1 MRISL
6 LMIYVKQWRGKI
18 MRKILITVIC
28 ALLLFSCMDER
39 KEITYIVKFKDGSQM
54 EIVGHYS
61 IISKHSAYVLSFDGA
76 YDFNR
81 DEILYIVKKV

>member
-1 MRISL
+1 M
-6 LMIYVKQWRGKI
+6 K
-18 MRKILITVIC
+18 KILIAVIC
-28 ALLLFSCMDER
+28 ALLFISCNDKR

-54 EIVGHYS
+54 EVIGHYS
-61 IISKHSAYVLSFDGA
+61 IISKHSAYVLSSDGS